1 MDSRC
6 PSFYCSPFSE
16 GAGFKHSQSLLR
28 LLHGTMNYVKI
39 IISSTVAFFMS
50 IIVALLIETF
60 GGAVGS
66 IIGTVPSTIVPAI
79 YVILTEDSLTKQQK
93 IDSVV
98 ACLFGMFATDLLFMP
113 SWKYIP
119 PRLPKKWKNG
129 LKVLATTLLSLL
141 IWFVAAV
148 LMVLLQ
154 QWTASLGMTMY
165 AFGVCVLVFTMS
177 CGVVLCWS
185 LPPTPAGKNKVKWYT
200 HLARGIAAAIAIFAS
215 GYLSQSGAG
224 IAAGAMTTFPAIFGT
239 AMVSVSLAQG
249 ADVST
254 GAIGPLMMGGMV

>member
-1 MDSRC
+1 
-6 PSFYCSPFSE
+6 
-16 GAGFKHSQSLLR
+16 
-28 LLHGTMNYVKI
+28 MNYVKI

-98 ACLFGMFATDLLFMP
+98 ACLFGMFATDILFMP

-129 LKVLATTLLSLL
+129 LKVFVTTVLSFL
-141 IWFVAAV
+141 IWIISTLIVVAIRQWAV
-148 LMVLLQ
+148 GH
-154 QWTASLGMTMY
+154 GMTTY
-165 AFGVCVLVFTMS
+165 GFCACVLAVTVT
-177 CGVVLCWS
+177 CGVTLCWS